1 MRIDI
6 IHMRDPDSSCDVT
19 VYVDGVSSADVKIHS
34 FDPGAGYNMDEFEEQ
49 RQSHIANAPD
59 FLKPV
64 LKQIYDDMQPAY
76 ERWSL

>member
-6 IHMRDPDSSCDVT
+6 IHMRDPDYGCEIT
-19 VYVDGVSSADVKIHS
+19 VYVDGQSVNFEEWS
-34 FDPGAGYNMDEFEEQ
+34 FDPGAGYSMNDFEDNK
-49 RQSHIANAPD
+49 QSAIEYAPE

-64 LKQIYDDMQPAY
+64 LEKIYDDMQPTY